1 MTEISIIPVDAEA
14 AVEPESPSAPSAVLP
29 EEALPAKRGRG
40 RPPGAKNK
48 ARVESDP
55 EPPPAITLPPV
66 ITLTPVI
73 AATPRKRKA
82 PPPPPPEE
90 ETEEEEETP
99 PPRKP
104 RKRQKTEIMREP
116 EPMSP
121 RSQRVRC
128 HVESQTR
135 HRDAHAERVQSFS
148 SMLDKMVAY

>member
-1 MTEISIIPVDAEA
+1 MAEIALIPVDAEA
-14 AVEPESPSAPSAVLP
+14 AVEPESPSASAMLP

-48 ARVESDP
+48 ARTETDP
-55 EPPPAITLPPV
+55 EPPPV

-73 AATPRKRKA
+73 TATPRKRRA
-82 PPPPPPEE
+82 PPPPPEE

-121 RSQRVRC
+121 PAQRVRC

-135 HRDAHAERVQSFS
+135 RRDAHAERVLSFS

>member
-1 MTEISIIPVDAEA
+1 MAEIALIPVDAE
-14 AVEPESPSAPSAVLP
+14 AVEPESPSASSALP
-29 EEALPAKRGRG
+29 EEAVPAKRGRG

-48 ARVESDP
+48 ARVETDP

-66 ITLTPVI
+66 ITLTPVP
-73 AATPRKRKA
+73 TPRKRKA
-82 PPPPPPEE
+82 PPPPEE
-90 ETEEEEETP
+90 DTEEEETP

-116 EPMSP
+116 EPTSP

-135 HRDAHAERVQSFS
+135 RRDAHAERVQSFS